1 MTGRGIIGIIKLQAG
16 GVFLYA
22 VKGDKFMVG
31 LLLAIGENIATVHIV
46 LFVVGIICLIAEMFE
61 PGFGIFGTLGIVLMI
76 IDVLIL
82 ADNLAQG
89 LILIAGV
96 VLLLLLFV
104 LIMFILASNGVLPK
118 KLVLSDDVGRVSG
131 NTPVSGVNVGDVG
144 VAKTLLRPAGKAE
157 IYGSVYDVISD
168 GEFIEKDSEIA
179 VKSVSNNKII
189 VVKK

>member
-1 MTGRGIIGIIKLQAG
+1 
-16 GVFLYA
+16 
-22 VKGDKFMVG
+22 MVG